1 MQFLSSMTQSA
12 TRLAGMAIL
21 TTTLAFGA
29 STVGAQSLFSP
40 AITVNEKA
48 ITYFEIEQRRRF
60 LELLGAP
67 GADEEGARN
76 LLIEEQLKENAYS
89 AAGIEIG
96 PEEIE
101 EGMEQFASRAD
112 LTSEQFIQALQ
123 EGGVEPQTFRDF
135 VENGLGWREV
145 IRVRFLGRARPTE
158 AEIDRAL
165 AADGGAGGVRVLLSE
180 IIIPFTPDT
189 LEQVRALADTISQ
202 LTSQSAFSEQA
213 RQFSATNTAADGGR
227 MDWLPITELPAPL
240 RPQIL
245 ALSPGEVTDPIALPN
260 AVALFQLRDIQEIT
274 SRAPSF
280 AAIEYAAYFIPG
292 GRSEAA
298 LAEANRVRAQVDT
311 CDDLYGVAYGQP
323 AEVLERG
330 SRAPSEI
337 PQDIAVELAKLDPG
351 EISTALTRSNGQTLV
366 LLMLCGRTAALNED
380 ASRDEVANAL
390 LQQRLNAFSTS
401 YLDQLRAEALII
413 EQ

>member
-67 GADEEGARN
+67 GADAEGARN

>member
-1 MQFLSSMTQSA
+1 MTQSA

-96 PEEIE
+96 PEEIK
-101 EGMEQFASRAD
+101 EGMEQFAARAD

>member
-101 EGMEQFASRAD
+101 EGMEQFAARAD

>member
-101 EGMEQFASRAD
+101 EGMEQFAARAN

-260 AVALFQLRDIQEIT
+260 AVALFQLRDIQETT

-280 AAIEYAAYFIPG
+280 AAIEYAAYFIRG